1 MEINNMYSL
10 LMLAGGIFWSLTYL
24 LIIRR
29 SFQDKTYGM
38 PIAAL
43 CLNISWEFI
52 FSFIFPH
59 RPFQR
64 TINIVWFCLDTV
76 ILLQLLRY
84 GDREFPNLPKLA
96 FYTVV
101 SFTLVT
107 CFCLVLLVS
116 IEAND
121 YGGVYAAFG
130 QNLLMSI
137 LFITMLFQRQSL
149 RGQSVWIAICKW
161 IGTASTSIA
170 LYLYGDISKG
180 SVLLPFFCIAIFVYD
195 LIYVGLLVKYQP
207 RSLDRVKV

>member
-1 MEINNMYSL
+1 MYSL
-10 LMLAGGIFWSLTYL
+10 LMLAGGFFWSLAYI
-24 LIIRR
+24 LIIQR

-38 PIAAL
+38 PLAAL

-52 FSFIFPH
+52 FSFVFPH
-59 RPFQR
+59 QLFQR
-64 TINIVWFCLDTV
+64 TINIVWFCLDAV

-84 GDREFPNLPKLA
+84 GDREFPQLPKSA
-96 FYTVV
+96 FYAVV
-101 SFTLVT
+101 VFALAT
-107 CFCLVLLVS
+107 CFCSVFFVS

-161 IGTASTSIA
+161 IGTASNAIA
-170 LYLYGDISKG
+170 FYLYADISKG
-180 SVLLPFFCIAIFVYD
+180 SVLLPFFYISIFVYD
-195 LIYVGLLVKYQP
+195 LIYVGLIVKHQQRYSQLNF
-207 RSLDRVKV
+207 REEM